1 MRHKPRGVI
10 AFTGTMT
17 RKRSEMAQMAIEA
30 GFSVVDYVNHTVT
43 YLVKGKAVG
52 WNPVSTKE
60 TAAQRLGIPIISE
73 GDFLDLIDLIDLF
86 QSKKTEAR
94 KVIDERV
101 DTEALRAYFR

>member
-1 MRHKPRGVI
+1 MRAKPRGVI

-52 WNPVSTKE
+52 WNHASTKE

-73 GDFLDLIDLIDLF
+73 GDFLDLI

>member
-1 MRHKPRGVI
+1 MRAKPRGVI
-10 AFTGTMT
+10 AFTGTT
-17 RKRSEMAQMAIEA
+17 ARKRSEMAQMAIEA
-30 GFSVVDYVNHTVT
+30 GFSVVDYDVNYTVT

-52 WNPVSTKE
+52 WNPASTKE

-73 GDFLDLIDLIDLF
+73 GDFLDLI

-101 DTEALRAYFR
+101 DTEALRAHFR